1 MCVRVS
7 SSARALRFLR
17 GLGSGGASACSKVFA
32 ASLPPAASSVRA
44 DLLFARGALG
54 CSYARDRE
62 RLTAQCTGHRLWR
75 HVDGATH
82 AHREIQPGSTIR
94 PLGAADA

>member
-17 GLGSGGASACSKVFA
+17 GLARSRRRESFLRFSAM
-32 ASLPPAASSVRA
+32 PPRSVRA
-44 DLLFARGALG
+44 DLLFAAARARS
-54 CSYARDRE
+54 SYARDRE
-62 RLTAQCTGHRLWR
+62 RLTAPCTGHRLWR

-82 AHREIQPGSTIR
+82 AHREVQPGSTIR